1 MKFLKALFN
10 ALLCGLFFCA
20 LLALLVAGLNIN
32 AQLNLLFLGRLTLTL
47 FPIYGLAVALLT
59 LAAFFIFDFISSKKN
74 AIAFLSPTFLAVGF
88 SLLVFLFVL
97 LFWENYRHF
106 QPFFDAQ
113 ARARLLTQMKI
124 LLAVGFLGLLTSI
137 LFYKWKKS
145 PYLFVVYAFLWA
157 AGLAWVVA
165 ERPLASLPQPPAKQS
180 NLEAPR
186 ITTKLTLLGME
197 GLSFDFIIPLLGEGK
212 LPNFL
217 LLVEQGSWG
226 RLAGF
231 TPNDLYVLSA
241 SLDTGKLPSKH
252 RQLSPFG
259 YRLKNFREQMDVVP
273 RYIFFNQ
280 LTRTGLLKLS
290 PAEPPVRPVDIWRIF
305 ADCGLTILKPDLP
318 APGQK
323 SEPSQ
328 KAETAFGLLFKN
340 FQPESSPIFA
350 PARRSFFEDFRQ
362 EDEAYQERLQAQPHV
377 FSLMLTGLNTVESH
391 FYQYSF
397 PDLYSGVD
405 SDEAAKF
412 GPVIE
417 KYYQFYDQVI
427 GRYLAS
433 LKEDETLIIYSPHGI
448 EPLPFLKRLLG
459 WVSGSTG
466 VSADHEQAP
475 EGVIFFY
482 GKNIARAKNIEGM
495 RVIDLAPTLLYSL
508 GLPIGRDMDGIVR
521 SQVFVKEFTAENPVF
536 YISSYEDIRI
546 RPPL

>member
-10 ALLCGLFFCA
+10 SLLCGLFFCL
-20 LLALLVAGLNIN
+20 LLALLFTGLNVN
-32 AQLNLLFLGRLTLTL
+32 ARLPLDFLGRLALLL
-47 FPIYGLAVALLT
+47 FVTYGLAVALVS
-59 LAAFFIFDFISSKKN
+59 LAIFFIFDFFSSKKN
-74 AIAFLSPTFLAVGF
+74 AIAIISPTFLAVGF
-88 SLLVFLFVL
+88 SLLTFLFQII
-97 LFWENYRHF
+97 FWQNYRHF
-106 QPFFDAQ
+106 RPFFDSVVQ
-113 ARARLLTQMKI
+113 THLLAQMKI
-124 LLAVGFLGLLTSI
+124 LLVMGALGLLVTI

-145 PYLFVVYAFLWA
+145 PLLFSGYALLFL
-157 AGLAWVVA
+157 AGLALVVSQ
-165 ERPLASLPQPPAKQS
+165 RPPASLLPPPAKQA

-197 GLSFDFIIPLLGEGK
+197 GLSFDFIIPLLSEGK
-212 LPNFL
+212 LPNFS

-226 RLAGF
+226 RLSGF

-241 SLDTGKLPSKH
+241 SLDTGKLPAKH
-252 RQLSPFG
+252 RQLSPFT
-259 YRLKNFREQMDVVP
+259 YQLSNFKEQMDVVP

-280 LTRTGLLKLS
+280 LSRTGLLKLS
-290 PAEPPVRPVDIWRIF
+290 RAEPAGRPTDLWQIF
-305 ADCGLTILKPDLP
+305 AQCGLTVLKGDLP
-318 APGQK
+318 LPDQK
-323 SEPSQ
+323 PEPDR
-328 KAETAFGLLFKN
+328 KAETSFGLLFKDL
-340 FQPESSPIFA
+340 QSESSIIFA
-350 PARRSFFEDFRQ
+350 PAR
-362 EDEAYQERLQAQPHV
+362 QAFSQPQI
-377 FSLMLTGLNTVESH
+377 FSLMLTGLNMVESH

-405 SDEAAKF
+405 SDEAAKY
-412 GPVIE
+412 GTVIE
-417 KYYQFYDQVI
+417 KYYQFYDQIV

-466 VSADHEQAP
+466 VSADHEAAP

-508 GLPIGRDMDGIVR
+508 GLPVGKDMDGIVR
-521 SQVFVKEFTAENPVF
+521 SQVFIKDFTAENPIF

-546 RPPL
+546 KPAL

>member
-10 ALLCGLFFCA
+10 SLLCGLFFCA
-20 LLALLVAGLNIN
+20 LLSLLVAGLNIN
-32 AQLNLLFLGRLTLTL
+32 ARLTLLFLGRLTLFL
-47 FPIYGLAVALLT
+47 FLVYGLAITLLA
-59 LAAFFIFDFISSKKN
+59 LAAFFIFDFFSSKKN
-74 AIAFLSPTFLAVGF
+74 AISFLSPTFLAVGF
-88 SLLVFLFVL
+88 SLLIFLFVI

-113 ARARLLTQMKI
+113 ARAHLLGQMKI
-124 LLAVGFLGLLTSI
+124 LLAVGFLGLLASI
-137 LFYKWKKS
+137 LFYKWKKN
-145 PYLFVVYAFLWA
+145 PFLFVAYAFLWA
-157 AGLAWVVA
+157 AGLAWAVA
-165 ERPLASLPQPPAKQS
+165 ERPLASLPQPSANQV

-197 GLSFDFIIPLLGEGK
+197 GLSFDFIIPLLSEGK
-212 LPNFL
+212 LPNFS

-231 TPNDLYVLSA
+231 TPNNLYILNA
-241 SLDTGKLPSKH
+241 SLDTGKMPAKH

-259 YRLKNFREQMDVVP
+259 YRLKNFKEQIDVVP

-290 PAEPPVRPVDIWRIF
+290 PAEPPGRPVDIWRIF
-305 ADCGLTILKPDLP
+305 ADCGLTVLKRDLP
-318 APGQK
+318 PPG
-323 SEPSQ
+323 PRPRPGP
-328 KAETAFGLLFKN
+328 KAETAFGLLFKD
-340 FQPESSPIFA
+340 FQSEFSPIFA
-350 PARRSFFEDFRQ
+350 PARISFFEDFRQ
-362 EDEAYQERLQAQPHV
+362 EDGAYQERLQAQPQV

-397 PDLYSGVD
+397 PDLYSGVN
-405 SDEAAKF
+405 SNEAARF
-412 GPVIE
+412 GPIIE
-417 KYYQFYDQVI
+417 KYYQFYDQII

-448 EPLPFLKRLLG
+448 EPLPFPKRLLG
-459 WVSGSTG
+459 WISGSTG

-495 RVIDLAPTLLYSL
+495 RIIDLAPTLLYSL
-508 GLPIGRDMDGIVR
+508 GLPIGRDMDGIAR
-521 SQVFVKEFTAENPVF
+521 SQVFVREFTAENPIF
-536 YISSYEDIRI
+536 YISSYEEIRI
-546 RPPL
+546 KPAP